1 MDVDLTLQIPRPT
14 RDASGNAIWQSSG
27 AVDDV
32 PSGSPAGLPMRVTPS
47 GVPMRFRHV
56 ALFLLGSTVS
66 GCFIAILTGV
76 LAYGL
81 TQSKFVAAAVGGLSL
96 YATLLVGY
104 HWTAKERDWIDLR
117 TRFAPVGRT
126 PLLIGALTAPA
137 LIAVMTV
144 LGFILKAIGIN
155 LKDIP
160 DPSILPHHWVQLPFA
175 LLLIVIVAP
184 ICEELI
190 FRGLLLDWLRQKMS
204 VWIAAV
210 ILSVLFSLLHD
221 NHFATGA
228 IGWLAFT
235 DRFLMGL
242 GASALMIR
250 YHSLR
255 PAVVMHATFNAIG
268 VFTSFL
274 DGT

>member
-1 MDVDLTLQIPRPT
+1 MDVDLTLKIQRPT

-27 AVDDV
+27 ALDGV
-32 PSGSPAGLPMRVTPS
+32 PSGSRAEL
-47 GVPMRFRHV
+47 PMRFRHI

-66 GCFIAILTGV
+66 GCLIAILTGV

-96 YATLLVGY
+96 YATLIVGY
-104 HWTAKERDWIDLR
+104 RWTAKERDWIDLR

-137 LIAVMTV
+137 LIAVTTV
-144 LGFILKAIGIN
+144 LGLILKAIGIN
-155 LKDIP
+155 MKDIP

-190 FRGLLLDWLRQKMS
+190 FRGLLLDWLRQKMN
-204 VWIAAV
+204 VWIAAI
-210 ILSVLFSLLHD
+210 ILSVIFSLLHL
-221 NHFATGA
+221 NPFSLGA
-228 IGWLAFT
+228 VGWLAFL
-235 DRFLMGL
+235 DRFLIGI
-242 GASALMIR
+242 GASALAIKYR
-250 YHSLR
+250 SLW
-255 PAVVMHATFNAIG
+255 PSFTLHATVNAIACIAAM
-268 VFTSFL
+268 VE
-274 DGT
+274 